1 MLTPIAHGKEEVMK
15 MPIVLLDALSRKEQT
30 LISTATNKSRRLSGG
45 STTILEN
52 SLTMETDPVKRIV

>member
-30 LISTATNKSRRLSGG
+30 LISTATNKSRRLSG
-45 STTILEN
+45 E
-52 SLTMETDPVKRIV
+52 PVRKIV